1 MNDDD
6 VDSNSITTRL
16 PIIIGL
22 VAFDD
27 NGDGEALLLVCI
39 ALWLQTYA
47 TERVIRYIITVSYT
61 HLTLPTTAIV

>member
-27 NGDGEALLLVCI
+27 IYNILFIVLSLVAALLLAI
-39 ALWLQTYA
+39 NS
-47 TERVIRYIITVSYT
+47 IIEVKS
-61 HLTLPTTAIV
+61 LPTHRDSATLNQG

>member
-27 NGDGEALLLVCI
+27 NGNGEALLLVCI

-47 TERVIRYIITVSYT
+47 TERVIRYII
-61 HLTLPTTAIV
+61 I